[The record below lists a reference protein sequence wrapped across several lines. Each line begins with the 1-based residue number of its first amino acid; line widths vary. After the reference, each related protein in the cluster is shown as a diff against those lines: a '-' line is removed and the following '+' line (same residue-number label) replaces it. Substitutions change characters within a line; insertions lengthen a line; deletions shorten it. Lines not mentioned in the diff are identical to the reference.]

1 MIVFL
6 YMAAIL
12 TGNWLSSMFV
22 PVEIG
27 PFLISLG
34 TFTVG
39 STFILRDLV
48 QNKHGRYK
56 TYTFICSALLLSLI
70 QSAIMG
76 QGLPVVIASSLAFAV
91 SETTDTE
98 IYTRLKLPVHWR
110 IWWSGFAGGI
120 LDSAV
125 FIVLGLSPLGMN
137 FMPWSVVPMAIIGQ
151 SLIKLIMQAIGA
163 GIIKIMGGHR

>member
-1 MIVFL
+1 MTVLF
-6 YMAAIL
+6 YMVAIL
-12 TGNWLSSMFV
+12 AGNWLSSTFA
-22 PVEIG
+22 PVNIG

-34 TFTVG
+34 TFTIG
-39 STFILRDLV
+39 ATFILRDLV
-48 QNKHGRYK
+48 QQKHGRFGAYVLI
-56 TYTFICSALLLSLI
+56 FISLGLSVIISLI
-70 QSAIMG
+70 LKN
-76 QGLPVVIASSLAFAV
+76 GLPVVFASAVAFAV

-151 SLIKLIMQAIGA
+151 SLIKLTMQAVGS
-163 GIIKIMGGHR
+163 GIIKVVGGHK